1 MAELEEIVENR
12 ENGSIDLEKSIE
24 FYTRG
29 SHLKAHCQQ
38 KLNDA
43 VLKLEEIKVSSDGKV
58 SKKEI
63 GTENKLFWLWII
75 FTEQKS
81 VIFEKCATV
90 SLAFLIGLTEH
101 W

>member
-1 MAELEEIVENR
+1 MSDIPGDIIKLSFEKALAELEEIVDNL

-63 GTENKLFWLWII
+63 E
-75 FTEQKS
+75 
-81 VIFEKCATV
+81 
-90 SLAFLIGLTEH
+90 
-101 W
+101 

>member
-1 MAELEEIVENR
+1 MTDKKFKYLHTMIRVM
-12 ENGSIDLEKSIE
+12 DLEKSIE

-63 GTENKLFWLWII
+63 E
-75 FTEQKS
+75 
-81 VIFEKCATV
+81 
-90 SLAFLIGLTEH
+90 
-101 W
+101 

>member
-1 MAELEEIVENR
+1 MSDIPSDIIKLSFEKALAELEEIVDNL

-43 VLKLEEIKVSSDGKV
+43 VIKLEEIKVSSDGKV

-63 GTENKLFWLWII
+63 E
-75 FTEQKS
+75 
-81 VIFEKCATV
+81 
-90 SLAFLIGLTEH
+90 
-101 W
+101 

>member
-1 MAELEEIVENR
+1 MSDIPSDIIKLSFEKALAELEEIVDNL
-12 ENGSIDLEKSIE
+12 ENGSIDLEKSIK

-63 GTENKLFWLWII
+63 E
-75 FTEQKS
+75 
-81 VIFEKCATV
+81 
-90 SLAFLIGLTEH
+90 
-101 W
+101 

>member
-1 MAELEEIVENR
+1 MSDIPSDIIKLSFEKALAELEEIVDNL

-29 SHLKAHCQQ
+29 SHLKVHCQQ

-63 GTENKLFWLWII
+63 E
-75 FTEQKS
+75 
-81 VIFEKCATV
+81 
-90 SLAFLIGLTEH
+90 
-101 W
+101 

>member
-1 MAELEEIVENR
+1 MSDIPSDIIKLSFEKALAELEEIVENL

-63 GTENKLFWLWII
+63 E
-75 FTEQKS
+75 
-81 VIFEKCATV
+81 
-90 SLAFLIGLTEH
+90 
-101 W
+101 

>member
-1 MAELEEIVENR
+1 MSDIPNDITKLSFEKALAELEEIVENL

-38 KLNDA
+38 KLDDA

-63 GTENKLFWLWII
+63 E
-75 FTEQKS
+75 
-81 VIFEKCATV
+81 
-90 SLAFLIGLTEH
+90 
-101 W
+101 

>member
-1 MAELEEIVENR
+1 MSDIPNDITKLSFEKALAELEEIVENL

-29 SHLKAHCQQ
+29 SYLKAHCQQ

-63 GTENKLFWLWII
+63 E
-75 FTEQKS
+75 
-81 VIFEKCATV
+81 
-90 SLAFLIGLTEH
+90 
-101 W
+101 

>member
-1 MAELEEIVENR
+1 MSDIPSDIIKLSFEKALAELEEIVDKL

-29 SHLKAHCQQ
+29 SHLKAQCQQ
-38 KLNDA
+38 KFNDA

-63 GTENKLFWLWII
+63 E
-75 FTEQKS
+75 
-81 VIFEKCATV
+81 
-90 SLAFLIGLTEH
+90 
-101 W
+101 

>member
-1 MAELEEIVENR
+1 MSDIPNDITKLSFEKALAELEEIVENL

-43 VLKLEEIKVSSDGKV
+43 VLKL
-58 SKKEI
+58 
-63 GTENKLFWLWII
+63 
-75 FTEQKS
+75 
-81 VIFEKCATV
+81 
-90 SLAFLIGLTEH
+90 SLIH
-101 W
+101 I

>member
-1 MAELEEIVENR
+1 MSDIPSDIIKLSFEKALAELEDIVDKL

-38 KLNDA
+38 KLDDA

-63 GTENKLFWLWII
+63 E
-75 FTEQKS
+75 
-81 VIFEKCATV
+81 
-90 SLAFLIGLTEH
+90 
-101 W
+101 

>member
-1 MAELEEIVENR
+1 MSDIPIDIIKLSFEKALAELEEIVDNL

-29 SHLKAHCQQ
+29 SHLKSHCQQ

-63 GTENKLFWLWII
+63 E
-75 FTEQKS
+75 
-81 VIFEKCATV
+81 
-90 SLAFLIGLTEH
+90 
-101 W
+101 

>member
-1 MAELEEIVENR
+1 MSDIPSDITKLSFEKALAELEEIVENL

-63 GTENKLFWLWII
+63 E
-75 FTEQKS
+75 
-81 VIFEKCATV
+81 
-90 SLAFLIGLTEH
+90 
-101 W
+101 

>member
-1 MAELEEIVENR
+1 MSDITNDITKLSFEKALAELEEIVENL

-63 GTENKLFWLWII
+63 E
-75 FTEQKS
+75 
-81 VIFEKCATV
+81 
-90 SLAFLIGLTEH
+90 
-101 W
+101 

>member
-1 MAELEEIVENR
+1 MSDIPNDITKLSFEKALAELEEIVENP

-63 GTENKLFWLWII
+63 E
-75 FTEQKS
+75 
-81 VIFEKCATV
+81 
-90 SLAFLIGLTEH
+90 
-101 W
+101 

>member
-1 MAELEEIVENR
+1 MSDIPNDIIKLSFEKALAELEEIVDNL

-63 GTENKLFWLWII
+63 E
-75 FTEQKS
+75 
-81 VIFEKCATV
+81 
-90 SLAFLIGLTEH
+90 
-101 W
+101 

>member
-1 MAELEEIVENR
+1 MSDIPSDILKLSFEKALAELEEIVDNL

-38 KLNDA
+38 KLDDA

-63 GTENKLFWLWII
+63 E
-75 FTEQKS
+75 
-81 VIFEKCATV
+81 
-90 SLAFLIGLTEH
+90 
-101 W
+101 

>member
-1 MAELEEIVENR
+1 MSDIPSDVIKLSFEKALAELEEIVDNL

-38 KLNDA
+38 KLDDA
-43 VLKLEEIKVSSDGKV
+43 VLKLEEIKLSSDGKV

-63 GTENKLFWLWII
+63 YNYCL
-75 FTEQKS
+75 
-81 VIFEKCATV
+81 
-90 SLAFLIGLTEH
+90 SLKNES
-101 W
+101 

>member
-1 MAELEEIVENR
+1 MSDIPNDITKLSFEKALAELEEIVENL

-43 VLKLEEIKVSSDGKV
+43 VLKLEEIKVSSDGKF

-63 GTENKLFWLWII
+63 E
-75 FTEQKS
+75 
-81 VIFEKCATV
+81 
-90 SLAFLIGLTEH
+90 
-101 W
+101 

>member
-1 MAELEEIVENR
+1 MSDIPSDIIKLSFEKALAELEKIVDNL

-63 GTENKLFWLWII
+63 E
-75 FTEQKS
+75 
-81 VIFEKCATV
+81 
-90 SLAFLIGLTEH
+90 
-101 W
+101 

>member
-1 MAELEEIVENR
+1 MSDIPSDIIKLSFEKALAELEEIVDNL

-29 SHLKAHCQQ
+29 SHLKTHCQQ

-63 GTENKLFWLWII
+63 E
-75 FTEQKS
+75 
-81 VIFEKCATV
+81 
-90 SLAFLIGLTEH
+90 
-101 W
+101 